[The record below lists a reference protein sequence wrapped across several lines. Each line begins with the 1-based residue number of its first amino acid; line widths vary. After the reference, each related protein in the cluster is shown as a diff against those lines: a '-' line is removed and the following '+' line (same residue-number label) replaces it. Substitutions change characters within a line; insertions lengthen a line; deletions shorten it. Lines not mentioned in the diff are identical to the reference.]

1 MIRIALIKAEFTLFV
16 AVFILIF
23 GCCGQ
28 SEGADKAKIDFAIK
42 KAQLY
47 LLQSGFAGGNGSIA
61 ALAYVKSGGDK
72 KNPKVLQVVDDIRRK
87 VSVEGQY
94 RPGAHHNYEA
104 GVDVMLLEAI
114 DSEKYRPQ
122 MESIVT
128 YLLNNQ
134 QPNGSWFYESNIEPD
149 CGDTSITQY
158 VVMGLW
164 AATRAGIDIPIEV
177 WERAARWHI
186 ARQMDDGG
194 FAYHPFESK
203 ITIGKEFH
211 TSTDTMSAAGTSSLL
226 IIRRMLFDDA
236 ELAPEIRPPDSKKRF
251 GVLEKFVDERPAGQ
265 KKAVRGV
272 PTLRP
277 SSIDKAL
284 KESTRWVADH
294 LDKRSP
300 NHEKFFAY
308 HLYTIER
315 VAALLDVQKLGG
327 RDWYQDGA
335 DELLVRQ
342 SADGS
347 WTDSCTVGPSTAMGL
362 MFLSKAT
369 TTVVAPK
376 KRVSTVGGGLQ
387 AGGRGL
393 PDNLDAVQVKEGSVV
408 ARKIL
413 GPVDNLLIELERSAE
428 AKVEDAQAAVVE
440 AVQMDRPEELIGQLV
455 RLQKLAG
462 DARIEVR
469 RTAFWALGRSGDLA
483 AAKYLIQGLMD
494 PEPTVVREASLALS
508 VLTRRADGCGLP
520 IDPLDDASMGLTD
533 DSTDDERTKKLTA
546 WKTESKKRWTDWYQK
561 NRPYDERD
569 DRSTLKQNNK

>member
-1 MIRIALIKAEFTLFV
+1 
-16 AVFILIF
+16 
-23 GCCGQ
+23 
-28 SEGADKAKIDFAIK
+28 
-42 KAQLY
+42 
-47 LLQSGFAGGNGSIA
+47 
-61 ALAYVKSGGDK
+61 
-72 KNPKVLQVVDDIRRK
+72 
-87 VSVEGQY
+87 
-94 RPGAHHNYEA
+94 
-104 GVDVMLLEAI
+104 
-114 DSEKYRPQ
+114 
-122 MESIVT
+122 
-128 YLLNNQ
+128 
-134 QPNGSWFYESNIEPD
+134 
-149 CGDTSITQY
+149 
-158 VVMGLW
+158 
-164 AATRAGIDIPIEV
+164 
-177 WERAARWHI
+177 
-186 ARQMDDGG
+186 
-194 FAYHPFESK
+194 
-203 ITIGKEFH
+203 
-211 TSTDTMSAAGTSSLL
+211 
-226 IIRRMLFDDA
+226 MLFDDA
-236 ELAPEIRPPDSKKRF
+236 ELATEIRPPDSKKRF

-265 KKAVRGV
+265 KKAVKGV

-347 WTDSCTVGPSTAMGL
+347 WTDSCTAGPSTAMGL

-483 AAKYLIQGLMD
+483 AAKHLIQGLMD

-520 IDPLDDASMGLTD
+520 IDPLDDASMGLSD
-533 DSTDDERTKKLTA
+533 DSTDDERTKKLIA
-546 WKTESKKRWTDWYQK
+546 WKTESKKRWNDWYQK